1 MSNKLRKN
9 LSVIMAVVMIFSVF
23 MQIGVVASAEEAS
36 VLTFTVK
43 DGKATIS
50 KADANAT
57 VIEIPAEYEG
67 VPVVGVEQVAFLSCS
82 KITEFIVDEN
92 SEYFS
97 TDEYGVLYNKDK
109 TKLVKF
115 INGSD
120 LTEFDIP
127 ESVVELGYYAFRMS
141 KKLVRVYIPGSISA
155 IGIDCF
161 YDCNNL
167 SDIIFSEGLTRIGE
181 LAFGFCTALTTINL
195 PDSLKSVG
203 LGAFA
208 GCNLTG
214 VLELP
219 ESLAKLSSK
228 FTWSEVFSGPITA
241 YSVSEN
247 NSNLSTDENG
257 VLYNKEKTQLLSF
270 PCASEVETF
279 SVPLSVTSVARGA
292 FNKATGLKAVEC
304 HDGITDF
311 GVRAFGQTGL
321 TSFVFPKGIT
331 EVPDEMFYVCK
342 NLSEVVLPDGITS
355 IGTQAFY
362 ACDALESVEFPD
374 TVTEIAERAFYSSGI
389 SNIEIPDGVE
399 SIGTWMFGWCEN
411 LESVTIPS
419 SVVGIS
425 DNAFYQCEN
434 LTDVYYTGTADE
446 WDSLT
451 VAEGNEYL
459 LDATIHYNY
468 GRTQGSLGDSLSW
481 KFDKNTNTLRI
492 SGDGEMVSYESL
504 GEYPWYAYRDEIEF
518 VEIDDGVLS
527 AGDNAFSGCLA
538 LKEVFLGDSVGKI
551 GESTFAD
558 CASLSVVTVC
568 AQTLNVQNTSF
579 TEFNDRF
586 VLLHNSS
593 NLQAE
598 EFAIANDINAI
609 PFSYDNTKNVLEF
622 SGEFT
627 VYEDVD
633 YNLLTQLI
641 KRYSD
646 TKYLFFEKLV
656 FDGVTTEMIEIDDLG
671 NVITDEEYLSFKNI
685 YISIS
690 AVKGEGE
697 EGITFARLIEMLEN
711 GNHEGFIIEIES
723 EDGKERLDFEQV
735 WNDFVDFVLK
745 AASKLINWFS
755 KLFKR
760 K

>member
-23 MQIGVVASAEEAS
+23 TQTGVVASAEETS

-127 ESVVELGYYAFRMS
+127 ESVVELGFYAFRMS
-141 KKLVRVYIPGSISA
+141 KKLVRVYIPGSISE

-167 SDIIFSEGLTRIGE
+167 SDIIFSEGLTKIGE

-214 VLELP
+214 KLKLP
-219 ESLAKLSSK
+219 DSLYCINSSL
-228 FTWSEVFSGPITA
+228 TWSDTFAGPITE
-241 YSVSEN
+241 YSVSEEN
-247 NSNLSTDENG
+247 DYLSVDQNG
-257 VLYNKEKTQLLSF
+257 ILYNKDKSVLLSV
-270 PCASEVETF
+270 PRASSLKEYRVPKSVVEIST
-279 SVPLSVTSVARGA
+279 GA
-292 FNKATGLKAVEC
+292 FNCVSALNTIIC
-304 HDGITDF
+304 HDEITKIGKSAFNHSGIT
-311 GVRAFGQTGL
+311 
-321 TSFVFPKGIT
+321 SFSFPKGVT
-331 EVPDEMFYVCK
+331 TVPKRVFYGCAVLKEVFLHDSISLIEEEAFWYCEM
-342 NLSEVVLPDGITS
+342 LDS
-355 IGTQAFY
+355 I
-362 ACDALESVEFPD
+362 EIPNSVSS
-374 TVTEIAERAFYSSGI
+374 IADRAFYVSSI
-389 SNIEIPDGVE
+389 KNIV
-399 SIGTWMFGWCEN
+399 
-411 LESVTIPS
+411 IPS
-419 SVVGIS
+419 SITVINNSVFGG
-425 DNAFYQCEN
+425 CEN
-434 LTDVYYTGTADE
+434 LTDVYYAGTADE

-451 VAEGNEYL
+451 VADGNEYL
-459 LDATIHYNY
+459 LNATIHYNY
-468 GRTQGSLGDSLSW
+468 GRTQGTLGDSLSW
-481 KFDKNTNTLRI
+481 NFDKNTNTLCI
-492 SGDGEMVSYESL
+492 SGDGEMVSYESF
-504 GEYPWYAYRDEIEF
+504 GEYPWYAYRDEIKF
-518 VEIDDGVLS
+518 VEIEDGVLS
-527 AGDNAFSGCLA
+527 VGDNAFSGCLA
-538 LKEVFLGDSVGKI
+538 LKEVFLGASTGKI

-622 SGEFT
+622 SGEFM

-656 FDGVTTEMIEIDDLG
+656 FDGVTTKMIEIDDLG

>member
-1 MSNKLRKN
+1 MSNKLRKIF
-9 LSVIMAVVMIFSVF
+9 SVIMAVVMIFSVF
-23 MQIGVVASAEEAS
+23 TQTGVVASAEEAS

-67 VPVVGVEQVAFLSCS
+67 VPVTAVGQNAFISCY
-82 KITEFIVDEN
+82 KIIEFVVDEN
-92 SEYFS
+92 SECFS
-97 TDEYGVLYNKDK
+97 TDENGVLFNKDK

-115 INGSD
+115 PPASD
-120 LTEFDIP
+120 VTEYDIP
-127 ESVVELGYYAFRMS
+127 ESVMDFGHYAFRHS
-141 KKLVRVYIPGSISA
+141 TKLLGVSIPSGIT
-155 IGIDCF
+155 GIDPYAF
-161 YDCNNL
+161 YDCTEL
-167 SDIIFSEGLTRIGE
+167 QKVEFSEGLLYISE
-181 LAFGFCTALTTINL
+181 QAFANCKALTTIDL
-195 PDSLKSVG
+195 PDSLSSVS
-203 LGAFA
+203 LGAFY

-214 VLELP
+214 CLELP
-219 ESLAKLSSK
+219 ASFKPISATL
-228 FTWSEVFSGPITA
+228 TWSEVFSGPIEA
-241 YSVSEN
+241 YSVPED
-247 NSNLSTDENG
+247 NSYLSTDENG

-342 NLSEVVLPDGITS
+342 NLSEVVLSDGITS

-374 TVTEIAERAFYSSGI
+374 TVTEIAERVFCSSGI

-468 GRTQGSLGDSLSW
+468 GRTQGTLGDSLSW
-481 KFDKNTNTLRI
+481 NFDKNTNTLRI
-492 SGDGEMVSYESL
+492 SGDGEMVSYESF

-527 AGDNAFSGCLA
+527 IGDNAFSGCLA
-538 LKEVFLGDSVGKI
+538 LKEVFLGASTGKI

-656 FDGVTTEMIEIDDLG
+656 FDGVTTEMIEIDNLG